1 MVEAANMKGMIM
13 VELDPSRGM
22 PLTAGETARIAQS
35 YLHKLGYTFRI

>member
-35 YLHKLGYTFRI
+35 YLRKLSYTFRI